1 MAVSAVE
8 TYLNVLARLWL
19 DQNPEFEHRERI
31 EHDLR
36 TKKSLTRKLEEWPAL
51 LFGKSLSLGSGPRQI
66 FRQFIERRNQL
77 MHFSSE
83 SHTLEVENVRVSG
96 LIDTT
101 AYERLT
107 SSDAKRAAS
116 SAEDFIE
123 YLLQVQGIAKEQ
135 VPHALHHW
143 VGRPPERAT

>member
-19 DQNPEFEHRERI
+19 GQNPEFEHRERI

-36 TKKSLTRKLEEWPAL
+36 TKKSLTRKLEEWPEL
-51 LFGKSLSLGSGPRQI
+51 LFGKSLNLGSGPGQV
-66 FRQFIERRNQL
+66 FRQFIDTRNQL

-83 SHTLEVENVRVSG
+83 SHTLEVENVRVNG
-96 LIDTT
+96 LFDT
-101 AYERLT
+101 AVYERLT
-107 SSDAKRAAS
+107 SSDAERAAS

-123 YLLQVQGIAKEQ
+123 YMLQVQGIAREQ
-135 VPHALHHW
+135 VPHALRLW
-143 VGRPPERAT
+143 VGRSPESAT